1 VNFKNKIG
9 FYLLLFSQFLPELF
23 FYSNDIFLL
32 IYFIYLIYY
41 HKYIYR
47 KIIPPLLF
55 TLFFLLVK
63 IIFSQNFPLNKQ
75 FLSDFRPF
83 LVFGIL
89 YYINDLLHVFT
100 FSEKLKIFFI
110 IIILLS
116 IPNILGLINQTYYSS
131 ILKYYYKYV
140 IGGFENS
147 ENTNI
152 AQISSLNGRFSSI
165 FGQPATAGSFFFI
178 TCIISIRL
186 LYYKIRITHIH
197 KLFLFTILILSIF
210 NGYVTSSAF
219 FQFGFILLLIIY
231 SFLNS
236 LFLRFVFFCSLIFI
250 LIILNNNINELTILF
265 DYITSSRYNE
275 DGNIMP
281 LMKQAKFSNLFF
293 GFFYIDPSTK
303 SAGDSSIWMKFV
315 QGGILYLIFYYFF
328 LYKNINKMFLLR
340 NKYKIF
346 YIAFFLSLF
355 FGEIGFTVFSQPKST
370 FLSFLLLKLF
380 DEDI

>member
-1 VNFKNKIG
+1 MNFNNKIV
-9 FYLLLFSQFLPELF
+9 FNLALFSQFLPELF

-32 IYFIYLIYY
+32 IYFIYLINY

-47 KIIPPLLF
+47 NIIPPLLCI
-55 TLFFLLVK
+55 LFFLLIK
-63 IIFSQNFPLNKQ
+63 ILFSQNFPLNKQ

-89 YYINDLLHVFT
+89 YYINDLFHFFT
-100 FSEKLKIFFI
+100 FTTKLKIFLI
-110 IIILLS
+110 VIILLS

-131 ILKYYYKYV
+131 ILKYYYKYI

-165 FGQPATAGSFFFI
+165 FGQPATAGSFFYI
-178 TCIISIRL
+178 TSIIAIRL
-186 LYYKIRITHIH
+186 LYYKIRISRMN

-210 NGYVTSSAF
+210 NGYVTISAF

-231 SFLNS
+231 CFFNS
-236 LFLRFVFFCSLIFI
+236 LFFRFVIFSLLMLVFIF
-250 LIILNNNINELTILF
+250 LNNNINEIANLF
-265 DYITSSRYNE
+265 DYITSARYNE

-281 LMKQAKFSNLFF
+281 LMKKTEFSNLFL

-303 SAGDSSIWMKFV
+303 SAGDSSIWMKFL
-315 QGGILYLIFYYFF
+315 QGGFLYLIFYYFF
-328 LYKNINKMFLLR
+328 LFKNINKMFLKR
-340 NKYKIF
+340 KNYKFF

-380 DEDI
+380 YEDI